1 VTTEIRARDAA
12 DIARSAAPM
21 VAAPDAML
29 IDTTEMDADA
39 AFAEV
44 IRLIETKQAV

>member
-1 VTTEIRARDAA
+1 
-12 DIARSAAPM
+12 M